1 MFKTTTMKKYQ
12 DLNIHEKLHIK
23 QHAMNVYGKRWHTP
37 KPNYIGRLNELQ
49 IWTILHTHK

>member
-1 MFKTTTMKKYQ
+1 MKKYQ